1 MKIYFYQWYLF
12 ATHIDS
18 EGVDELSNDRIETF
32 SSSKAALNSYN
43 KKKKRF
49 EYLDSLDQLDNKFRF
64 HGGFIGDIM
73 ETKIVNTKDL
83 KNLCEFLVNKGEIPS
98 EYHDI

>member
-12 ATHIDS
+12 ATHKDS
-18 EGVDELSNDRIETF
+18 EGIDDNSIDRIETF
-32 SSSKAALNSYN
+32 TSSKAALNSYN

-49 EYLDSLDQLDNKFRF
+49 KYLNSLDQLDNELRF
-64 HGGFIGDIM
+64 FGNVIGDIM

-83 KNLCEFLVNKGEIPS
+83 INLCEFLVNKGEIPS
-98 EYHDI
+98 EYHDT